1 MTIFGTVA
9 GVLALASC
17 HARAPQDVPA
27 VIANP
32 SPESRA
38 ELRRVLSEAL
48 GGAPVT
54 VADDAL
60 VQETTLVVERARARD
75 PEGRPLDGREK
86 GRPEHFRL
94 VKSGESC
101 YLVQEST
108 GRRFPLSGVTCT
120 PR

>member
-1 MTIFGTVA
+1 VSILGTVA

-17 HARAPQDVPA
+17 HARAPQDAPA
-27 VIANP
+27 VIASP

-38 ELRRVLSEAL
+38 ELRRVVSEAL

-54 VADDAL
+54 LADDAL
-60 VQETTLVVERARARD
+60 VRETTLVVERARARD
-75 PEGRPLDGREK
+75 AEGRPLDGREK
-86 GRPEHFRL
+86 RRPEHFRL
-94 VKSGESC
+94 VKSGDSC
-101 YLVQEST
+101 VLVHEQT

>member
-1 MTIFGTVA
+1 LSILGAVA

-17 HARAPQDVPA
+17 HARAPQDAPA
-27 VIANP
+27 VLANP

-38 ELRRVLSEAL
+38 ELLRVVSEAL

-54 VADDAL
+54 LADDAL
-60 VQETTLVVERARARD
+60 VRETALVFERARARD
-75 PEGRPLDGREK
+75 AEGRPLDGRER

-101 YLVQEST
+101 VLVQEST
-108 GRRFPLSGVTCT
+108 GRRFPLSGVACT